1 MQKLCLTKDLN
12 LTLIS
17 YIKDSSK
24 GKCNQGK
31 AILDGIEFRV
41 SKIIRKRIHIKVYG
55 PWGWDLVCASM
66 SLTILRST
74 IVENALSSNLE
85 THKSENFH
93 IVAHRGV
100 AKLSISPEVTIF
112 PPPVPSP
119 FTSDQCLKGD
129 RWTTLFLRNSIV
141 AMDLENLQTHKIWI
155 ILRGETYVSIN
166 LLVSTHLLLYRFKY
180 IKLLQAK
187 NLANFRILL
196 SK

>member
-1 MQKLCLTKDLN
+1 MDWYVC
-12 LTLIS
+12 S
-17 YIKDSSK
+17 VWS
-24 GKCNQGK
+24 G
-31 AILDGIEFRV
+31 
-41 SKIIRKRIHIKVYG
+41 H
-55 PWGWDLVCASM
+55 LVCTSV

-74 IVENALSSNLE
+74 IVANAFSSNLE
-85 THKSENFH
+85 THKSQNFH
-93 IVAHRGV
+93 MAAPRWVAPPMHFTW
-100 AKLSISPEVTIF
+100 SHHF
-112 PPPVPSP
+112 PPSVPYP
-119 FTSDQCLKGD
+119 FILDQCLKGD

-166 LLVSTHLLLYRFKY
+166 LLASTHLLLYRFKY